1 MKMKIRFTKLFF
13 TFFVIGIFF
22 SSAVFANNKK
32 DIGKI
37 LTSYEE
43 FVIEAENAAKKNNLT
58 ALMKLQMKSLE
69 FAEKV
74 EKLETSSD
82 WTAKDLEKY
91 TDLTL
96 RYTKAMSKMSGSF

>member
-1 MKMKIRFTKLFF
+1 MKIRFTKLFF

-32 DIGKI
+32 DIGKF

-82 WTAKDLEKY
+82 WTAMEKY

-96 RYTKAMSKMSGSF
+96 RYTKAISKMSGGF

>member
-1 MKMKIRFTKLFF
+1 
-13 TFFVIGIFF
+13 
-22 SSAVFANNKK
+22 
-32 DIGKI
+32 
-37 LTSYEE
+37 
-43 FVIEAENAAKKNNLT
+43 
-58 ALMKLQMKSLE
+58 MKLQMKSLE

-96 RYTKAMSKMSGSF
+96 RYTKAMSKMSGGF